1 MSRDLQIRSDLSN
14 SVQQHANRAAGS
26 LIARQLQAFTASGSL
41 DPNKDTALCDTTDGT
56 ITMQLP
62 LGEDKVKGL
71 PFLFYKTAAAN
82 TLTVARKTGSGQ
94 TIEGSTSVNTT
105 AVNTVIAVF
114 WDGTVWRRLNASVA
128 AGTGLLAANDL
139 SDVADVPTA
148 RANLGLDKIYVP
160 LRVTTLVGTGV
171 YRTLAPAAGEV
182 TAIHSIIEGVL
193 TTGNATL
200 TGKIGTTAI
209 TDGVITI
216 TQAGSAAGDKD
227 VATPSALNVVAAL
240 DELSLTVGGTN
251 ATASAANCYFEITLT

>member
-1 MSRDLQIRSDLSN
+1 MSRDLQIRSDLQN

-41 DPNKDTALCDTTDGT
+41 DSNKDTALCDTSGGT

-71 PFLFYKTAAAN
+71 PFLFYKTDAAN

-94 TIEGSTSVNTT
+94 TIEGSTSVSTT

-128 AGTGLLAANDL
+128 AATGLLAANDL
-139 SDVADVPTA
+139 GDVADVPTA
-148 RANLGLDKIYVP
+148 RENLGLNKIYVP

-171 YRTLAPAAGEV
+171 YRTLAPAAG
-182 TAIHSIIEGVL
+182 TILKIHSIIEGAL

-227 VATPSALNVVAAL
+227 VATPSALNVCAEL

-251 ATASAANCYFEITLT
+251 ATASAANCYFEIELT